1 MYCLCEAV
9 KLMILT
15 EGNNDCT
22 YNIYLNRG
30 GEKSGHALY
39 SFLISSLLR

>member
-9 KLMILT
+9 KLISYLKGIMIVPI
-15 EGNNDCT
+15 C
-22 YNIYLNRG
+22 LNRG
-30 GEKSGHALY
+30 GEKSGNALY